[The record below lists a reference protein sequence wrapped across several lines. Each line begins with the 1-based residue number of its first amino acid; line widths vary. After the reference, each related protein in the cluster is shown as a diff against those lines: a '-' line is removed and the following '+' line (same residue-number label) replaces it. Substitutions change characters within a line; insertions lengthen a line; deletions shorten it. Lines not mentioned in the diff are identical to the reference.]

1 MAVSA
6 SGVRLG
12 IDFGTSSTVAVLSR
26 PGRPAET
33 LLFDGSPVLPSSVFA
48 SDGRLL
54 VGRDAERSAAA
65 DPASFEPNPKRCIGD
80 GLILLGG
87 KDVPVIEVIASV
99 LRRVVA
105 EAVRVAGTTPEVA
118 VLTHPA
124 DWRGERLG
132 VLRLSAKL
140 AGLTSPRFTPEPV
153 AAATHFTVHL
163 GHTAPE
169 GSCIVVYDLG
179 GGTCDVTVVRNEG
192 GRMLVVASGG
202 LSDVGGLD
210 IDHAIVRHL
219 ERMYPSEDGA
229 WEKLRDPRT
238 PNDRRQRRQLW
249 RDVKD
254 AKELLSRE
262 STAALFIPLLDK
274 DVHLT
279 REELEGFAK
288 PLLDQTVALTTNV
301 LRRANIDI
309 REIKGLFLVG
319 GASRM
324 PLVATMLLRETGI
337 APTVLEQPEL
347 VVASG
352 AVDAP
357 TMAAPVPAPAPL
369 DSTSTMA
376 AVPTSGPP
384 ASAYHVS
391 GPPVSA
397 SPLPGRPV
405 SAPPIAPV
413 SAPPVTP
420 VSAPPV
426 APVSAPP
433 LVPRREHVTVLPVT
447 ADATSAVPVSAP
459 PRQVIRGVAK
469 VPIKATPPPQELVVH
484 EPVPYIPT
492 RIETNPAFLEQD
504 DDPPTPP
511 PPSAPEGDVPVRAPE
526 GQIGGVTALALFDD
540 RYLAVA
546 TTQGIVISEAA
557 TGKRVAVLDGHSST
571 PRALAWSED
580 GTVLASSA
588 DGDAV
593 QLWTQASWGWKVGRE
608 MWRPNVL
615 QRRLGSHS
623 DQVRSL
629 SWSGGSLAGANINSI
644 RVWRSYD
651 GKLKRE
657 LTFADPNSTV
667 VPKGVRAVAWS
678 PDGQLLAA
686 AGCQGLVKVWQVVG
700 EDPTMMLRV
709 DPLTIRTLCW
719 SPDGRRLAFGDAGG
733 DVRLWTI
740 GGTAAVTLPSG
751 HSAAVE
757 AVAWSPDGKWVA
769 SGGVDRVIRLWY
781 GDSGEPAGELTGHN
795 GDITALC
802 WTGDSEYLV
811 SGSGDR
817 TVRVWDIAE
826 HRETR

>member
-1 MAVSA
+1 M
-6 SGVRLG
+6 
-12 IDFGTSSTVAVLSR
+12 LSR
-26 PGRPAET
+26 PGRPVET

-48 SDGRLL
+48 SDGRIL

-87 KDVPVIEVIASV
+87 KDVPVTEVIASV

-105 EAVRVAGTTPEVA
+105 EAVRVAGVVPEAA

-140 AGLTSPRFTPEPV
+140 AGLSSPRFTPEPV

-163 GHTAPE
+163 GHAAPE

-219 ERMYPSEDGA
+219 ERVYPSADGA
-229 WEKLRDPRT
+229 WGKLRDPQT

-288 PLLDQTVALTTNV
+288 PLLEQTVALTTNV
-301 LRRANIDI
+301 LRRANIDA

-324 PLVATMLLRETGI
+324 PLVSTMLLREMGI

-357 TMAAPVPAPAPL
+357 TTAPPSPAPAPL
-369 DSTSTMA
+369 DATSSM
-376 AVPTSGPP
+376 
-384 ASAYHVS
+384 SAM
-391 GPPVSA
+391 
-397 SPLPGRPV
+397 
-405 SAPPIAPV
+405 
-413 SAPPVTP
+413 P

-433 LVPRREHVTVLPVT
+433 VAPVSAPPRQVTPNHAAPNPAPPDHAAPVSPKREHVTVMPVSAPP
-447 ADATSAVPVSAP
+447 ADATSAVPLPVP

-469 VPIKATPPPQELVVH
+469 VPVKPTPPPQERVVH
-484 EPVPYIPT
+484 DPVPYVPT

-504 DDPPTPP
+504 DEPPTPP
-511 PPSAPEGDVPVRAPE
+511 PPPAPEGDVPVRAPE
-526 GQIGGVTALALFDD
+526 GAIGGVTALALFDD

-557 TGKRVAVLDGHSST
+557 SGRRVAVLDGHSAT

-580 GTVLASSA
+580 GSVLASSA

-593 QLWTQASWGWKVGRE
+593 QLWSQASWGWKVSRE

-615 QRRLGSHS
+615 QRRMGSHS

-667 VPKGVRAVAWS
+667 TPKGVRVVAWS

-709 DPLTIRTLCW
+709 DPLTVRALCW

-733 DVRLWTI
+733 DVRLWTL

-757 AVAWSPDGKWVA
+757 AVAWSPDGMWVA

-781 GDSGEPAGELTGHN
+781 GESGEPAGELSGHN
-795 GDITALC
+795 GDITTLA
-802 WTGDSEYLV
+802 WTKDSKHLV

-817 TVRVWDIAE
+817 TVRVWDVVE
-826 HRETR
+826 RREAR